1 MPVIFGSHGYLR
13 FNTEV
18 TVGLGNIR
26 CGYLNHEVKSARQ
39 DYPKE
44 PLSKVDVFWYTGQG
58 LFGSHVAHL
67 RSEPQRQVL
76 LEQLGAAIPMMV
88 SNCRSNPD
96 RLYGDYLPTPIKTL
110 MVGLA
115 EQAEG
120 SE

>member
-1 MPVIFGSHGYLR
+1 
-13 FNTEV
+13 
-18 TVGLGNIR
+18 
-26 CGYLNHEVKSARQ
+26 
-39 DYPKE
+39 
-44 PLSKVDVFWYTGQG
+44 
-58 LFGSHVAHL
+58 
-67 RSEPQRQVL
+67 RQVL

-96 RLYGDYLPTPIKTL
+96 RLYGDYLPEPIKVL